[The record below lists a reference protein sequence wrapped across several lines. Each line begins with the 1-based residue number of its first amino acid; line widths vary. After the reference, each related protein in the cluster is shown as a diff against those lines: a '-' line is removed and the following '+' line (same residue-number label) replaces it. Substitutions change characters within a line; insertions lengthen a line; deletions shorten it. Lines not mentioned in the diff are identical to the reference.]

1 METLDHSVSSQT
13 CMNRTCVHVPV
24 HWKRRRNSTVVDE
37 GGFNEV
43 YPTATLAAQLS
54 EVTTHVR
61 RGNQPAAA
69 PADGRR
75 CPKYL
80 TVDGNGGREPRG
92 SGGGD
97 VLRPGPVA
105 TAIDTTHASFS
116 RFNLCGWRL
125 LAFLTCVISA
135 SIAPPPF
142 LALPP
147 LVPAPFGSRTPRGRA
162 SAPVA
167 TAAIQPGIKD
177 ARSRLLLLQNAI
189 LVARGIG
196 PTTSLL

>member
-1 METLDHSVSSQT
+1 M
-13 CMNRTCVHVPV
+13 HVPV
-24 HWKRRRNSTVVDE
+24 HWKRRRNSTLVDE

-43 YPTATLAAQLS
+43 YPTATLATQLS

-92 SGGGD
+92 SGGGN

-116 RFNLCGWRL
+116 RFNLCGWRFSSLSPHLRYLCQHRTPAL
-125 LAFLTCVISA
+125 LS
-135 SIAPPPF
+135 S
-142 LALPP
+142 PP
-147 LVPAPFGSRTPRGRA
+147 LDPAPFGSQTPRGCA